1 MLTTFTFELILTN
14 EKTNE
19 HPDLGQVEVVTFKSI
34 IPKFGPK
41 LEGIIRV
48 LPLPYNA
55 CSLLIEQVVGSAF
68 PQMV

>member
-1 MLTTFTFELILTN
+1 MLTTFTFELIFTN

-34 IPKFGPK
+34 IPKLGPK

-55 CSLLIEQVVGSAF
+55 CS
-68 PQMV
+68 